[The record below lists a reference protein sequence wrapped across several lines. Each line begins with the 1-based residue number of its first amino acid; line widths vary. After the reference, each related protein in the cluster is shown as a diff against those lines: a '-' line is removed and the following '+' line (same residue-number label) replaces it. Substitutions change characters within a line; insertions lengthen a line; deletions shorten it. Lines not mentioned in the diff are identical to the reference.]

1 MTTPTEALMRIVRE
15 NYGCERARCV
25 HPTEESCQCYAAELL
40 LGRVQAEAL
49 EEAAGLVDDESPI
62 LAPSGHYVY
71 IGTIAQKI
79 RALIPEGDA

>member
-62 LAPSGHYVY
+62 LAPIRTLRLHWDNRAKNPRPNSG
-71 IGTIAQKI
+71 
-79 RALIPEGDA
+79 R